1 MQPCR
6 DQVIIAVVGMAGSGK
21 SVACDYF
28 QSQGYPVLRFG
39 DVTDEGL
46 HLQGQSLQ
54 ETNERRYRENLRK
67 ELGMAAYAIKI
78 EPRIRA
84 AFHPGSYHPGVV
96 ILDGLYSWEEYLYLK
111 AKFPELKL
119 LGIYARP
126 EIRRQRLLKRPIR
139 PLTEVQ
145 AKARDLA
152 ELNNLNKAEPIA
164 LADYLVIN
172 EGSIPAFHQELTKAL
187 KSLRGVS
194 SQVKFLPE
202 PSNLQGTSL

>member
-1 MQPCR
+1 
-6 DQVIIAVVGMAGSGK
+6 MAGSGK
-21 SVACDYF
+21 SLACDYF

-39 DVTDEGL
+39 DETDRGLKAQNLPLTEG
-46 HLQGQSLQ
+46 
-54 ETNERRYRENLRK
+54 NERQYRENLRK

-78 EPRIRA
+78 EPRIKEA
-84 AFHPGSYHPGVV
+84 LNYHPGVV

-111 AKFPELKL
+111 EKFPELKL

-126 EIRRQRLLKRPIR
+126 EIRRQRLSKRPIR
-139 PLTEVQ
+139 PLDERQ

-172 EGSIPAFHQELTKAL
+172 EGSINSFHKGLAKAL
-187 KSLRGVS
+187 KVHFHTRSGWLLTD
-194 SQVKFLPE
+194 KE
-202 PSNLQGTSL
+202 

>member
-1 MQPCR
+1 MPGNR
-6 DQVIIAVVGMAGSGK
+6 NQVIIAVVGMAGSGK
-21 SVACDYF
+21 SLACDYF
-28 QSQGYPVLRFG
+28 QSKGYPVLRFG

-46 HLQGQSLQ
+46 RLQGQSLQ
-54 ETNERRYRENLRK
+54 EKNERRYRENLRH

-78 EPRIRA
+78 APRIRA
-84 AFHPGSYHPGVV
+84 TFRSGSSFRSGSACI

-111 AKFPELKL
+111 EKFPQLKL

-126 EIRRQRLLKRPIR
+126 ELRRQRLSQRPIR
-139 PLTEVQ
+139 PLDERQ

-172 EGSIPAFHQELTKAL
+172 EGSVAAFHQELQQAL
-187 KSLRGVS
+187 V
-194 SQVKFLPE
+194 
-202 PSNLQGTSL
+202 NLQGPTLQV

>member
-1 MQPCR
+1 
-6 DQVIIAVVGMAGSGK
+6 MAGSGK
-21 SVACDYF
+21 SLACDYF

-39 DVTDEGL
+39 DQTDQGL
-46 HLQGQSLQ
+46 KARHLPLT
-54 ETNERRYRENLRK
+54 EANERQYRENLRQ

-78 EPRIRA
+78 EPRIKETFRS
-84 AFHPGSYHPGVV
+84 GSSFRSGTKCI

-111 AKFPELKL
+111 EKFPELKL

-126 EIRRQRLLKRPIR
+126 AIRRQRLSKRPIR
-139 PLTEVQ
+139 PLDEQQ

-172 EGSIPAFHQELTKAL
+172 EGSITAFHQELAKAL
-187 KSLRGVS
+187 K
-194 SQVKFLPE
+194 FFYD
-202 PSNLQGTSL
+202 

>member
-1 MQPCR
+1 
-6 DQVIIAVVGMAGSGK
+6 MAGSGK
-21 SVACDYF
+21 SLACDYF
-28 QSQGYPVLRFG
+28 KAQGYSVLRFG
-39 DVTDEGL
+39 NQTDLGL
-46 HLQGQSLQ
+46 KEQHLPLT
-54 ETNERRYRENLRK
+54 EANEKTYREKLRR
-67 ELGMAAYAIKI
+67 ELGMAAYAIKL

-84 AFHPGSYHPGVV
+84 TFHPGMECI

-111 AKFPELKL
+111 EKFPELKL

-126 EIRRQRLLKRPIR
+126 EIRRQRLLKRPVR

-172 EGSIPAFHQELTKAL
+172 EDSITDFHEKLSLAL
-187 KSLRGVS
+187 KFFL
-194 SQVKFLPE
+194 SQTSE
-202 PSNLQGTSL
+202 SN

>member
-1 MQPCR
+1 MPR
-6 DQVIIAVVGMAGSGK
+6 DRNQVIIAVVGMAGSGK
-21 SVACDYF
+21 SLACDYF

-39 DVTDEGL
+39 DQTDLGL
-46 HLQGQSLQ
+46 KEQHLPLT
-54 ETNERRYRENLRK
+54 EANEKTYRENLRK

-78 EPRIRA
+78 APRIKKT
-84 AFHPGSYHPGVV
+84 FHPGMECI

-111 AKFPELKL
+111 EKFPELKL

-126 EIRRQRLLKRPIR
+126 EIRRRRLSKRPIR
-139 PLTEVQ
+139 PLDEQQ

-172 EGSIPAFHQELTKAL
+172 EGSVPSFHQELQQAL
-187 KSLRGVS
+187 V
-194 SQVKFLPE
+194 
-202 PSNLQGTSL
+202 NLQGPTLQV